1 MERDLTAS
9 QTRKKWEDYYSSIGD
24 PSAAKEFETEYN
36 KYVGTHTWHNSV
48 RIISS
53 NGVFQPGSKVLDAGC
68 GWGRLLL
75 GITDQFDGLNISAV
89 DQSTDALELGKNVLG
104 ETRHG
109 NRIEWRSG
117 DLHSLPYEDESF
129 DTVYSARVFQH
140 LNSPSQAAR
149 ELIRVLKPKG
159 RFLVIVQNKL
169 CPMNIT
175 YYSRI
180 YSPRSVLSWF
190 DEIAVSEINAT
201 TMDFYPTKVGFPHNV
216 ESRMNIESTMEKLP
230 LLRWIGGKV
239 VVSGVK

>member
-24 PSAAKEFETEYN
+24 PEAADAFEAEYN
-36 KYVGTHTWHNSV
+36 KYVGTHTWHNSIRV
-48 RIISS
+48 ISS
-53 NGVFQPGSKVLDAGC
+53 NGFFEPGCKILDAGC

-104 ETRHG
+104 NTRLG
-109 NRIEWRSG
+109 NKIEWKSG
-117 DLHSLPYEDESF
+117 DLHSLPYEDDSF

-149 ELIRVLKPKG
+149 EIIRVLKPNG

-169 CPMNIT
+169 CPLNYT

-180 YSPRSVLSWF
+180 YSPRVVLRWF
-190 DEIAVSEINAT
+190 DEIPVSQIRAT
-201 TMDFYPTKVGFPHNV
+201 TMDFYPHRITVPRKL
-216 ESRMNIESTMEKLP
+216 ESRMNIESIIEKIP
-230 LLRWIGGKV
+230 LLRWFGGKV
-239 VVSGVK
+239 VISGTK